1 QSTVGQFQVI
11 GQHDNGHLRP
21 DLFDLIGDS
30 CTVQEAEVVLED
42 DGIYGPRREK
52 PQAIGTVGSGC
63 QLVSV
68 FLQQTQFEL
77 DRGVYTTGCCW
88 YPCALCI
95 SRK

>member
-1 QSTVGQFQVI
+1 MNPIGLGHERIDGLQSTVGQFQVI

-42 DGIYGPRREK
+42 DGIYGPRHEK
-52 PQAIGTVGSGC
+52 PQTLGTVGSGC

-68 FLQQTQFEL
+68 FLQQTQL
-77 DRGVYTTGCCW
+77 SWIAVYTQ
-88 YPCALCI
+88 
-95 SRK
+95 